1 MGYKKA
7 TQTHAA
13 AVMTL
18 IQSAKLKG
26 HDPYT
31 YSKDVLNRLPTQKK
45 NNIEELLP
53 HQWKTSSH

>member
-1 MGYKKA
+1 VFGN
-7 TQTHAA
+7 AA

-18 IQSAKLKG
+18 TQSAKFNG

-31 YSKDVLNRLPTQKK
+31 YLKDVLNRLPTQKK